1 MILAPLGKEKEAVL
15 RLARIGYSNVL
26 GYLEGGIE
34 GWKKAGFEL
43 DHSREVTA
51 E

>member
-26 GYLEGGIE
+26 GYLEGGNNI
-34 GWKKAGFEL
+34 KL
-43 DHSREVTA
+43 LQNTM
-51 E
+51 

>member
-1 MILAPLGKEKEAVL
+1 MVLAPVGKEKEAIL

-34 GWKKAGFEL
+34 SWKKAGFEL
-43 DHSREVTA
+43 DHSNEVTA